1 MSPRSYLKRTIRF
14 VLVVLAL
21 ALALSVTAALAQGK
35 PAIKVMSPAAGAKIT
50 STDIPVTVE
59 VANFKLAPLAV
70 GLPDK
75 AGEGHIH
82 VMIDGMTMGVLF
94 NFYTTPS
101 FTLPGTGIAPGKHK
115 LIFDLA
121 SNTHV
126 DMEDTAQE
134 VEIDY
139 QPTSP
144 KAAPEAIANAGT
156 PDVQVVS
163 PADGATLGPK
173 FTVQVKPSNFTPSLD
188 LEGKPNLKGF
198 GHYHVFVDMPAM
210 TEGGGGA
217 MMSMAGMVLMPGSNS
232 FDVDLSAWP
241 AGKHT
246 LTVEL
251 VQNDHTP
258 IEGAKPAMITI
269 NLQGTTGGG
278 AAPGQLPRTGG
289 DENGAALF
297 AAILGIL
304 ILLGG
309 LLLRGRIARRA

>member
-1 MSPRSYLKRTIRF
+1 MSARSHLKRTIRF

-21 ALALSVTAALAQGK
+21 TLALSLTAALAQGK

-50 STDIPVTVE
+50 SSDIPVTVE

-82 VMIDGMTMGVLF
+82 VMIDGMNMGVLF

-101 FTLPGTGIAPGKHK
+101 FTLPGQGIAPGKHK

-144 KAAPEAIANAGT
+144 KAAPEAIANAGI
-156 PDVQVVS
+156 PEAQIVS
-163 PADGATLGPK
+163 PSDGATVGPK
-173 FTVQVKPSNFTPSLD
+173 VTIQVKPTNFTPALD
-188 LEGKPNLKGF
+188 LEGKPNLKGY

-210 TEGGGGA
+210 TGGGGGA

-232 FDVDLSAWP
+232 FDVNLSAWP

-258 IEGAKPAMITI
+258 IEGAKPAMISI
-269 NLQGTTGGG
+269 NLKGSAGGGG
-278 AAPGQLPRTGG
+278 APAGLPRTGG
-289 DENGAALF
+289 DDTGLPLVAAF
-297 AAILGIL
+297 IGIL
-304 ILLGG
+304 ILVGG
-309 LLLRGRIARRA
+309 LVLRGRSVRRA

>member
-21 ALALSVTAALAQGK
+21 ALPLSITAVLAQGK
-35 PAIKVMSPAAGAKIT
+35 PAIKVMSPTAGAKIT

-82 VMIDGMTMGVLF
+82 VMIDGMNMGVLF
-94 NFYTTPS
+94 NFYTTTS
-101 FTLPGTGIAPGKHK
+101 FTLPGQGIAPGTHK

-126 DMEDTAQE
+126 DMEDTVQE

-156 PDVQVVS
+156 PEVQVVS
-163 PADGATLGPK
+163 PAEGATVGPK
-173 FTVQVKPSNFTPSLD
+173 FTIQVKPTNFTPSLE
-188 LEGKPNLKGF
+188 LEGKPNLKGY
-198 GHYHVFVDMPAM
+198 GHYHVFADMPAM
-210 TEGGGGA
+210 TEGGGGE

-232 FDVDLSAWP
+232 FDVDLSAWA

-258 IEGAKPAMITI
+258 IEGAKPAMISI
-269 NLQGTTGGG
+269 NLQGSAGGGG
-278 AAPGQLPRTGG
+278 ALGQLPRTGG
-289 DENGAALF
+289 DDTALPLVAVF
-297 AAILGIL
+297 IGIL
-304 ILLGG
+304 ILVGG
-309 LLLRGRIARRA
+309 LVLRGRSVPRA